1 MISRVL
7 RRRAAGPWGPSGKT
21 DEIALGVAEPGR
33 PPDRRNGHL
42 PIHDRP
48 TGVLHTDQGTIN
60 VLDPDI
66 HHDTLGR
73 LRPRGERALRSP
85 FGLRAGGHGPVVD
98 RTPLRNGP
106 AEHAAVEHARPIG
119 VIDRDLEMHHP
130 ARHGPHHVPRT
141 RLPVRA
147 FRHRHPRMPDPSPAG
162 APRSRSTDVTDL
174 LKGDP
179 LRGPSLTQTASSPLR
194 DGHDQ
199 AAGWTSK
206 TPAWSVISVSHGQ
219 VRVQAATSR
228 RRNPATPI
236 TARTAI
242 VPTATSTAGT
252 DRPFTIGSCPAY

>member
-73 LRPRGERALRSP
+73 LRPRGERALRSRS
-85 FGLRAGGHGPVVD
+85 GLRAGGHGPVVD

-106 AEHAAVEHARPIG
+106 AEHAAVEP
-119 VIDRDLEMHHP
+119 
-130 ARHGPHHVPRT
+130 
-141 RLPVRA
+141 
-147 FRHRHPRMPDPSPAG
+147 
-162 APRSRSTDVTDL
+162 APRSGSSIGISKCTTL
-174 LKGDP
+174 LVMA
-179 LRGPSLTQTASSPLR
+179 PSM
-194 DGHDQ
+194 
-199 AAGWTSK
+199 
-206 TPAWSVISVSHGQ
+206 
-219 VRVQAATSR
+219 
-228 RRNPATPI
+228 
-236 TARTAI
+236 
-242 VPTATSTAGT
+242 
-252 DRPFTIGSCPAY
+252 CPAIACR